1 MDFLRRV
8 IYKVA
13 TKRDFSRATRRD
25 EDKTCADRLT
35 RVEDGT
41 YPRIT
46 LVFIILRHIKA
57 ITQGNRYKPRIH
69 LHIYNEG

>member
-1 MDFLRRV
+1 MVWETIYFLRRV
-8 IYKVA
+8 IYKVV

-35 RVEDGT
+35 RIEDGT

-46 LVFIILRHIKA
+46 LVFIILMQYRRRQVK
-57 ITQGNRYKPRIH
+57 G
-69 LHIYNEG
+69 